1 MAFLQNV
8 KYATGQ
14 TDKKEGEIMNFF
26 RDNLEKD
33 FEFFIKSL
41 PMLEPIEFC
50 GLAKIFGVSMV
61 YEEKLADF
69 SREEYGEMELEEK
82 TQYMAQFNRPM
93 DKILE
98 DIMDKYLALPR
109 RKRKEINQMM
119 KDIKRGK

>member
-1 MAFLQNV
+1 
-8 KYATGQ
+8 
-14 TDKKEGEIMNFF
+14 MNFF

-33 FEFFIKSL
+33 FEFFVKSL
-41 PMLEPIEFC
+41 PTLEPIEFC
-50 GLAKIFGVSMV
+50 GLAKIFGVPMV
-61 YEEKLADF
+61 HEEKLADF
-69 SREEYGEMELEEK
+69 NREEYARMELEEK

-109 RKRKEINQMM
+109 RKRKEINQML